1 MLEQYHLPIVLGSLT
16 LMLEQYWLPSVFG
29 LLILLTTLCFT
40 CLLSYIV
47 VPNTFFLYMIFVCLV
62 ACLPLA

>member
-1 MLEQYHLPIVLGSLT
+1 MLEQYLLPSVLGSLILT
-16 LMLEQYWLPSVFG
+16 LEQYRLPTVFG

-40 CLLSYIV
+40 YLLSYIV